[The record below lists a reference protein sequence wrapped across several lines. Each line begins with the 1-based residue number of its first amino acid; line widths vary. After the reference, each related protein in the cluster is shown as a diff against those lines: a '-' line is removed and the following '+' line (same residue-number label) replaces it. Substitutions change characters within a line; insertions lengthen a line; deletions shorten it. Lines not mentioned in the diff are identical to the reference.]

1 MIGIEGLILNQLI
14 NLAGQVVDSITEP
27 ITRRE
32 TYDDEIHLFMKHI
45 SPETS
50 EIYGY
55 VISKTGEKI
64 GVRPNYQH
72 YYVLNEILEQIS
84 KIMKE
89 EYAEIQLHRN
99 KDDFGR
105 IYFRF
110 VPA

>member
-1 MIGIEGLILNQLI
+1 VNSVTET
-14 NLAGQVVDSITEP
+14 ITS
-27 ITRRE
+27 RE
-32 TYDDEIHLFMKHI
+32 TYDDEMHLFMKRI
-45 SPETS
+45 SRETS

-72 YYVLNEILEQIS
+72 YYVINEILEQIS

-89 EYAEIQLHRN
+89 KYAEIQLHRN

-105 IYFRF
+105 LYFRF
-110 VPA
+110 IPA